1 MAHPARNATV
11 NPLLETPPSWSLD
24 LSQHGAAEKCH
35 FWERR
40 DRGRSGVIYKW
51 GGTDDCEGASVSKDI
66 GCRYGGSGWTRR
78 CKRARGCSQPEA
90 VKT

>member
-35 FWERR
+35 FWERC

-51 GGTDDCEGASVSKDI
+51 GGTDGL
-66 GCRYGGSGWTRR
+66 RR
-78 CKRARGCSQPEA
+78 CLGVQGHRLPIRGVGLDTTLQASTRVLP
-90 VKT
+90 T